1 MFLHSRRALLKG
13 GTFRTNPGTR
23 MSLSSLL
30 PPPRHYVDAGASSIS
45 GPVAAAPSPSSSA
58 LVLASSGGSAGAA
71 SSLHIQP
78 ARTSASTAVVPLTAD
93 ANGQLQFDAIVKRGH
108 ASHVVVHSGYQAMQ
122 AKNESKLDLAKP
134 STEEEARLAEETKK
148 ALGMIVEKKIATA
161 MPTHVAKHSKE
172 AVFIKYTPSEQNAAF
187 NSGASQRIIRLQEM
201 PVDPLQPPK
210 FKVSKLP
217 PAAPDA
223 PVPVMHSPQRKITVE
238 DQAAWQIPPC
248 IRSVASAQNSHSCC
262 IGSRVGDGGMT
273 NQSAALHYSSS
284 RLRRNAPSTT
294 VS

>member
-1 MFLHSRRALLKG
+1 
-13 GTFRTNPGTR
+13 

-30 PPPRHYVDAGASSIS
+30 PAPRHHVDVSAPTSADAS
-45 GPVAAAPSPSSSA
+45 APSPSSSA
-58 LVLASSGGSAGAA
+58 LVLASSV
-71 SSLHIQP
+71 HIQP
-78 ARTSASTAVVPLTAD
+78 AKASASTAVVPLTAD
-93 ANGQLQFDAIVKRGH
+93 AQGQMQFDAIVKRGH

-122 AKNESKLDLAKP
+122 AKNEAKFDLSKP
-134 STEEEARLAEETKK
+134 STEEEERLAEETKK
-148 ALGMIVEKKIATA
+148 ALGMIVEKKIGTA

-187 NSGASQRIIRLQEM
+187 SSGASQRIIRLQEM

-248 IRSVASAQNSHSCC
+248 IRSVDEQTLLCLARA
-262 IGSRVGDGGMT
+262 IV
-273 NQSAALHYSSS
+273 
-284 RLRRNAPSTT
+284 
-294 VS
+294 